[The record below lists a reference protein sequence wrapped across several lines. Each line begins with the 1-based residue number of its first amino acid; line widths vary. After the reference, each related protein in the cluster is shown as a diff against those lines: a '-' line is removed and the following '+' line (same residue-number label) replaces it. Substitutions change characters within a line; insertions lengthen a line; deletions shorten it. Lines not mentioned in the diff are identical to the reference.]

1 MRKSKVET
9 AATRQ
14 KIIEVS
20 RTEFRRHGI
29 DGSGLT
35 ALMAAAGMTQGGFYK
50 HFASKAQLVAEATKA
65 SVDDQ
70 LAKLGALGA
79 SGDPGEAF
87 NASVATYLSV
97 QDRDEESGCPY
108 AALGSELARAQE
120 PVKGVAV
127 EGFERTLALL
137 TEQLVA
143 ARPEP
148 GPGSAPLPSSRE
160 HAMLS
165 LCAMM
170 GALTVARMAEGHAL
184 SEEVVNAVRRQLQ
197 VDVLLAPID

>member
-1 MRKSKVET
+1 MRRSKLET

-50 HFASKAQLVAEATKA
+50 HFASKAQLVAEATQA

-87 NASVATYLSV
+87 NASIASYLSV
-97 QDRDEESGCPY
+97 QHRDEESGCPY
-108 AALGSELARAQE
+108 AALGSELARAEE

-127 EGFERTLALL
+127 EGFERTLGLL
-137 TEQLVA
+137 TEQLEA
-143 ARPEP
+143 AQP
-148 GPGSAPLPSSRE
+148 AAQTNPSSRDQ
-160 HAMLS
+160 AMLT

-170 GALTVARMAEGHAL
+170 GAITVARMTQGDAL
-184 SEEVVNAVRRQLQ
+184 SEEVLAAVRRQLL
-197 VDVLLAPID
+197 VAPPSKSSD

>member
-97 QDRDEESGCPY
+97 QHRDEESGCPY

-137 TEQLVA
+137 TEQLEA
-143 ARPEP
+143 AQPAALM
-148 GPGSAPLPSSRE
+148 GPSSRDL
-160 HAMLS
+160 AMLT

-170 GALTVARMAEGHAL
+170 GAITVARMTQGDAL
-184 SEEVVNAVRRQLQ
+184 SEEVLAAVRRQLL
-197 VDVLLAPID
+197 VAPPSKSSD

>member
-65 SVDDQ
+65 SVDGQ

-97 QDRDEESGCPY
+97 QHRDEASGCPY
-108 AALGSELARAQE
+108 AALGSELARAEE
-120 PVKGVAV
+120 PVKSVAV

-137 TEQLVA
+137 TEQLEA
-143 ARPEP
+143 AQPAALM
-148 GPGSAPLPSSRE
+148 GPASRDQ
-160 HAMLS
+160 AMLS

-170 GALTVARMAEGHAL
+170 GAITVARMTEGDAL
-184 SEEVVNAVRRQLQ
+184 SEEVLAAVRRQLI
-197 VDVLLAPID
+197 VAPPSKSSD